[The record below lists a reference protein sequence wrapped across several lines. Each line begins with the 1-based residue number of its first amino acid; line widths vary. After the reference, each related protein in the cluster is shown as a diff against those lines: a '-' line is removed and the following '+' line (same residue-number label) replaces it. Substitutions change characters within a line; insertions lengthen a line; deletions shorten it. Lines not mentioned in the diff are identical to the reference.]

1 MRARLI
7 AGVAVFAAAIATLA
21 WYWNADSAQDD
32 TVAQT
37 SGPAPALALAGA
49 GQHATSAFAAGAP
62 YSPAGATARQEQLL
76 QARERYERATQVYTS
91 YRDATRY
98 PHDSRPIAEHP
109 DQVKPFAP
117 VEEFKALRDA
127 NGKGAKGVR
136 LRTSQDR
143 VFLGGTES
151 VLLSIEAL
159 DDSNRP
165 VALTIERATAQTMA
179 DTSAPV
185 TLVSADVPFN
195 DDGVA
200 PDIGPRDGK
209 YTARLTPSAQGF
221 AAFAGTIRVI
231 AKISAAGEQGAVAF
245 DVVYAPGVP
254 ATWIGAR
261 EAQENGSLNFYLKAQ
276 VREAGRYVVSG
287 RVYDANGTPFAL
299 VQFNDEVKVGTQ
311 EIKLTVFGAL
321 IRDKSPAFPLSLVD
335 VDGFLLRENAFPDR
349 ALMARQ
355 PGMVIASKR
364 YAVSSFSASEW
375 SSEERERYLRE
386 YGKDMQAA
394 LDQLNLLK

>member
-1 MRARLI
+1 MNPRWI
-7 AGVAVFAAAIATLA
+7 AGLTTALTVIVGVGWYLGVGDESAAV
-21 WYWNADSAQDD
+21 DSPGA
-32 TVAQT
+32 V
-37 SGPAPALALAGA
+37 APAL
-49 GQHATSAFAAGAP
+49 GAP
-62 YSPAGATARQEQLL
+62 MPKAPQTLASAPLSVLGATARQERLQ

-98 PHDSRPIAEHP
+98 PHDSRPISEHP

-117 VEEFKALRDA
+117 VEELKAMRDA
-127 NGKGAKGVR
+127 SGKGVKGVR

-143 VFLGGTES
+143 VFLGGAES

-165 VALTIERATAQTMA
+165 VALTIERSTAQTMA
-179 DTSAPV
+179 DTTAPV
-185 TLVSADVPFN
+185 TLISADIPFN
-195 DDGVA
+195 DDGLA
-200 PDIGPRDGK
+200 PDINPRDGK
-209 YTARLTPSAQGF
+209 YTARLTPSTQGF

-231 AKISAAGEQGAVAF
+231 AKINAGGEPGAIAF

-254 ATWIGAR
+254 ATWSGAR

-287 RVYDANGTPFAL
+287 RVYDANGVPFAL
-299 VQFNDEVKVGTQ
+299 VQFNDEVKVGSQ
-311 EIKLTVFGAL
+311 EFKLSVFGAL
-321 IRDKSPAFPLSLVD
+321 IRDKNPAFPLSLVD

-355 PGMVIASKR
+355 PGTVITSKR
-364 YAVSSFSASEW
+364 YALSSFSAAEW

-386 YGKDMQAA
+386 YGKDMQTA
-394 LDQLNLLK
+394 LDQLNQLQ